1 MYTEINSKYR
11 LYISNWLILMF
22 FLVSTMIVVGGLT
35 RLTDSGLSITK
46 WEFFKGFLPP
56 LNNETWNVYFNS
68 YKKIPEFKLQNF
80 SMTLS
85 EFKFIFWWEW
95 AHRFFGRIIG
105 LTFLIPLIFF
115 STKVGFKKLS
125 NLHLIFLL
133 ICFQG
138 FLGWYMVKS
147 GLVNNVDVSH
157 FRLSIHLLFA
167 FIILS
172 LIFWNYLDLVYLKE
186 KERKMKNYLPEIFIF
201 LIFLQ
206 IIIGAFVSG
215 MDAGKIYNTW
225 PMMGSSYFPNDN
237 SITNLFKLTVFS
249 DPSLVQYLHRNMA
262 YLILTLYLIM
272 TFIIYKKKIELLY
285 KPIIILGLIIFL
297 QIILGIFTLL
307 SGASILISSLH
318 QFSSI
323 LLMTSS
329 LYFLY
334 KNMFNYKLFSL
345 NYK

>member
-1 MYTEINSKYR
+1 MYTQINNKYR
-11 LYISNWLILMF
+11 LYMSNWLLFMF
-22 FLVSTMIVVGGLT
+22 FLVSSMIVVGGLT
-35 RLTDSGLSITK
+35 RLTDSGLSITE
-46 WEFFKGFLPP
+46 WEIFKGFLPP
-56 LNNETWNVYFNS
+56 LTNETWNEYFNS
-68 YKKIPEFKLQNF
+68 YKKIPEFELQNF
-80 SMTLS
+80 SMNLN

-95 AHRFFGRIIG
+95 AHRFFGRLIG
-105 LTFLIPLIFF
+105 LFFLVPLIYF
-115 STKVGFKKLS
+115 SVKIGFKKLT

-172 LIFWNYLDLVYLKE
+172 LIFWNFLGLMYLRE
-186 KERKMKNYLPEIFIF
+186 KDKKMKNLLPEIFIIT
-201 LIFLQ
+201 IFLQ
-206 IIIGAFVSG
+206 IIFGAFVSG

-225 PMMGSSYFPNDN
+225 PLMGNSYFPDDN
-237 SITNLFKLTVFS
+237 KIINLFKFSAFS

-262 YLILTLYLIM
+262 YLILTLYIII
-272 TFIIYKKKIELLY
+272 TFIIYKKKIVFLF
-285 KPIIILGLIIFL
+285 KPIIILGFTIFL
-297 QIILGIFTLL
+297 QILLGIFTLL
-307 SGASILISSLH
+307 SGAGIFISSLH

-323 LLMTSS
+323 LLITAS

-334 KNMFNYKLFSL
+334 KNKYNF
-345 NYK
+345 